1 MSLWLVRYAVN
12 LGTFPVSH
20 RTFWVFVWFHC
31 IYSFRFVYVWDT
43 NSRRILYKL
52 PGHDGSVNDVDFHPN
67 ELICECTIHSW
78 FHHWSNTSRKA
89 IGKSFAWPKC
99 YFWRIILI
107 HKQCGM
113 SRKVCEIQA
122 GKSSLWYLTL
132 ILHFSG
138 RPKGRGPGGYWLVHL
153 SLDWVTWL
161 SCCIFEGNT
170 LLSGTFLHP
179 KV

>member
-1 MSLWLVRYAVN
+1 MCNINLCVLHILGFFKLQMSLWLVRYAIN

-67 ELICECTIHSW
+67 ELICECIIHSW

-99 YFWRIILI
+99 YFCRVILI

-132 ILHFSG
+132 I
-138 RPKGRGPGGYWLVHL
+138 
-153 SLDWVTWL
+153 
-161 SCCIFEGNT
+161 
-170 LLSGTFLHP
+170 
-179 KV
+179 

>member
-1 MSLWLVRYAVN
+1 MML
-12 LGTFPVSH
+12 TFIPMNWSVSAQ
-20 RTFWVFVWFHC
+20 F
-31 IYSFRFVYVWDT
+31 
-43 NSRRILYKL
+43 IL
-52 PGHDGSVNDVDFHPN
+52 DF
-67 ELICECTIHSW
+67 IIDQY
-78 FHHWSNTSRKA
+78 TSRKA

-99 YFWRIILI
+99 YFCRIILI

-138 RPKGRGPGGYWLVHL
+138 RPRGRGPGGYWLVHL

-161 SCCIFEGNT
+161 SCCISEAWWNAEANLAVDWHLIMREVET
-170 LLSGTFLHP
+170 LIIASCFKARDKLQLHEPLSLSTDLI
-179 KV
+179 